1 MTTDTDAPRR
11 QDGDHREL
19 RLAVLLLTLVLGLLI
34 TGAAIY
40 LAREHPALAQPLGV
54 GAAVMSALAA
64 VVAVVARALRR

>member
-11 QDGDHREL
+11 QDGDHRDL

-34 TGAAIY
+34 TMAAIY
-40 LAREHPALAQPLGV
+40 LAREHPALAEPLGV

-64 VVAVVARALRR
+64 VAGVVARALRR

>member
-40 LAREHPALAQPLGV
+40 LAREHPVLAEPLGV

-64 VVAVVARALRR
+64 VAGVVARALRQ